1 MDAVIIRQLEFI
13 VALSG
18 VVDFWIGARVMVIQL
33 CLELVLA
40 HVTRLRRD
48 VFVFALCVAR
58 MGAVVVS
65 IVSELELI
73 MRIGREISLRHSRR
87 SPVVFPFFYLAFA

>member
-1 MDAVIIRQLEFI
+1 MDAVIIRQLEVI

-18 VVDFWIGARVMVIQL
+18 VVDFRIGARVMVIQL

-48 VFVFALCVAR
+48 VFVFALCVVG

-73 MRIGREISLRHSRR
+73 MRMGRVIFIRHSRR
-87 SPVVFPFFYLAFA
+87 AFVVVLCGH